1 MGHIGERVTVMVC
14 ALSGVTSRTYSPEH
28 SKRNIPAVNSAKTLQ
43 HVKRVKEIRFDQP
56 TGYGDFLAAVVARI
70 EKAQRDATAAIN
82 SATILLYYDL
92 GTELLQRQI
101 QRGWGAGVI
110 HQLACDL
117 GGRFPG
123 SRGYSERNLH
133 YMRAFAAAWPDRGVV
148 ETVLS
153 RVTWWHNLTLLSA
166 LSDPAERSWYAERA
180 GKVGWS
186 RNVMLLQIESGLYR
200 HEGRALTNFAS
211 ALSDED
217 SDLAQAM
224 FRDHYILEVSGL
236 AARVRERDVESA
248 LLQHMRSF
256 FLALGTGF
264 ALVGSQYPI
273 RIGGETFYLDLLFY
287 HVGLGRYV
295 VVDLK
300 TTDFRPQYV
309 GQMGFYLEAV
319 DALLP
324 NPTVGRSSVG
334 IVLCR
339 RRNVAVAEFALRS
352 TRSAMGIATFETREA
367 LPADVRESLP
377 TVEQLQGEYA
387 RALAKQTDGQPEAR

>member
-1 MGHIGERVTVMVC
+1 MMRATRDTVMFC
-14 ALSGVTSRTYSPEH
+14 ALSGALDRTYSLER
-28 SKRNIPAVNSAKTLQ
+28 SIRTIQTVNPAKTLQ
-43 HVKRVKEIRFDQP
+43 HVERLQEVRSDQP

-70 EKAQRDATAAIN
+70 EKAQRDAAAAIN
-82 SATILLYYDL
+82 TATILLYYDL
-92 GTELLQRQI
+92 GTELLQRQA

-110 HQLACDL
+110 RQLARDL

-133 YMRAFAAAWPDRGVV
+133 YMRAFAAAWPDRAVV
-148 ETVLS
+148 DTILS

-166 LSDPAERSWYAERA
+166 LSDPAERAWYAERA
-180 GKVGWS
+180 GNVGWS
-186 RNVMLLQIESGLYR
+186 RNVMLLQIESELYR
-200 HEGRALTNFAS
+200 HEGRAVTNFAA
-211 ALSDED
+211 ALSAED
-217 SDLAQAM
+217 SDLAQAI
-224 FRDHYILEVSGL
+224 FRDHYVLEVSGL
-236 AARVRERDVESA
+236 RERVRERDVESA
-248 LLQHMRSF
+248 LLQHMRNF

-273 RIGGETFYLDLLFY
+273 QVGGETFSVDLLFY

-324 NPTVGRSSVG
+324 NPAAGRSSVG

-352 TRSAMGIATFETREA
+352 TRSAMGVATFETREA
-367 LPADVRESLP
+367 LPAEVRESLP
-377 TVEQLQGEYA
+377 TVEQLQGEYT
-387 RALAKQTDGQPEAR
+387 RALGKQPGTKAQSR